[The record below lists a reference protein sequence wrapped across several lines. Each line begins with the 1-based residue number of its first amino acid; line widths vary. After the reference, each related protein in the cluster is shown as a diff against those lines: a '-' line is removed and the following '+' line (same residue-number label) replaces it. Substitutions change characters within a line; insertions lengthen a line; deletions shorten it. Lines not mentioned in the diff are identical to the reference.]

1 MKRVLLSVITV
12 ILLPVLFYCSRDDQG
27 EYSYTAP
34 EPAGDGWSTGD
45 AGENGLSVTVLS
57 EMMDYINGREG
68 HNIHSVLVVRG
79 GKLVF
84 EEYFAGYLYSSDPP
98 GSNGDY
104 LQYDRETDHFLAS
117 VSKTVTSVIFGA
129 AVKEG
134 FITDLDEKI
143 IDIFPQ
149 YSDILTGKKADIT
162 VRHLLTMSSGLAWDE
177 STTSYGDP
185 ANDVTKLFTSTDP
198 IRGILSNVLLTTP
211 GQSFLYNSGGT
222 NILGAVI
229 EKYTG
234 MSLLSFGNT
243 YLFDPLEVSGGL
255 WQKMG
260 GGLFFASGGVF
271 LRPRELAKI
280 GFLFINDG
288 WWNGSHVVTKDWI
301 DDSVTEHIS
310 TMGKT
315 IGKAHAYGY
324 QWWLIDFHSNNRTY
338 DCYMAAGWGG
348 QYMLVFPGMEMII
361 IFTGGNYMSS
371 GSVSPF
377 DLVEDY
383 ILRAVN

>member
-1 MKRVLLSVITV
+1 
-12 ILLPVLFYCSRDDQG
+12 
-27 EYSYTAP
+27 
-34 EPAGDGWSTGD
+34 
-45 AGENGLSVTVLS
+45 
-57 EMMDYINGREG
+57 MMDYINGREG

-198 IRGILSNVLLTTP
+198 IRGFYQT
-211 GQSFLYNSGGT
+211 SFLP
-222 NILGAVI
+222 LLA
-229 EKYTG
+229 
-234 MSLLSFGNT
+234 SLSCIT
-243 YLFDPLEVSGGL
+243 AEAPIS
-255 WQKMG
+255 
-260 GGLFFASGGVF
+260 
-271 LRPRELAKI
+271 
-280 GFLFINDG
+280 
-288 WWNGSHVVTKDWI
+288 
-301 DDSVTEHIS
+301 SV
-310 TMGKT
+310 
-315 IGKAHAYGY
+315 
-324 QWWLIDFHSNNRTY
+324 L
-338 DCYMAAGWGG
+338 
-348 QYMLVFPGMEMII
+348 
-361 IFTGGNYMSS
+361 
-371 GSVSPF
+371 
-377 DLVEDY
+377 
-383 ILRAVN
+383 